1 MHIYE
6 VLKRPVLTEKST
18 YLREQGQ
25 YVFEVDERATK
36 PLIREAIETTF
47 NVDVVAVQ
55 VLNQP
60 AKRRRHPRGRK
71 KQIVRQSIWKKAI
84 VQLAPNQKIEIF
96 EGV

>member
-25 YVFEVDERATK
+25 YVFEVDSRATK
-36 PLIREAIETTF
+36 MLIREAVETTF
-47 NVDVVAVQ
+47 DVEVVAVQ

-60 AKRRRHPRGRK
+60 AKRRRHPRSRS
-71 KQIVRQSIWKKAI
+71 KQIVRQSTWKKAI
-84 VQLAPNQKIEIF
+84 VQLAPNQKIDIF